1 MIDIFKLSKEARKI
15 ISECFGRLYVFFD
28 RQCTHFRCD
37 HTLSVKQPSVKAMW
51 LIGEKADLID
61 LKESLNAC
69 GCECLKG
76 K

>member
-28 RQCTHFRCD
+28 RRCTHFRCD
-37 HTLSVKQPSVKAMW
+37 DTLVVKKPAIKAIW
-51 LIGEKADLID
+51 LIGEKQALID